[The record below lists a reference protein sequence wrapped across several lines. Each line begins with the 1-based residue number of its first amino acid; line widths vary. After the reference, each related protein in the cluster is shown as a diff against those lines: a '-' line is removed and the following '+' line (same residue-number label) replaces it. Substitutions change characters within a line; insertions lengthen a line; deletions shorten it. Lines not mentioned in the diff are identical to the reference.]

1 MPTQFNDQSEQ
12 QGYENISPLY
22 FGNIK
27 AEQSIGGNGDV
38 NFRSAVGD
46 AFLNINQL
54 FFYTTVNNPLLLM
67 NNAFTNAAGKII
79 TNGTETNIKL
89 TVDDFGFYLGYTYT
103 NTKQHF
109 AGQTSTQPLT
119 AKNRLNFDATY
130 EIEYRF
136 RAGAEAF
143 YTGNQ
148 LLSDG
153 TTGRS
158 YVTFGFLLQKM
169 WKHLD
174 IFVNAE
180 NLTDRRQTRLDNI
193 YTGNMHSPVFRDIYE
208 PLDGVVINVG
218 IRIKLSVDKD

>member
-1 MPTQFNDQSEQ
+1 M
-12 QGYENISPLY
+12 
-22 FGNIK
+22 
-27 AEQSIGGNGDV
+27 
-38 NFRSAVGD
+38 
-46 AFLNINQL
+46 
-54 FFYTTVNNPLLLM
+54 
-67 NNAFTNAAGKII
+67 
-79 TNGTETNIKL
+79 
-89 TVDDFGFYLGYTYT
+89 DDFGFYLGYTYT

-130 EIEYRF
+130 EIEDRF

-180 NLTDRRQTRLDNI
+180 NLTDRRQTRWDNI
-193 YTGNMHSPVFRDIYE
+193 YTGSITSPVFRDIYA
-208 PLDGVVINVG
+208 PLDGVVVNVG